1 MTEISSPV
9 RNMGKENETIAATM
23 ATRNHPT
30 VAESGTGSV
39 ANSFVLSSVKG
50 VPVFQFKS
58 VINNE
63 GESNECAIE
72 LAPFRQK
79 GYCILVSNQ
88 NKIQK

>member
-9 RNMGKENETIAATM
+9 RNMGRENETIAATI

-39 ANSFVLSSVKG
+39 ANSFVPSSVKG
-50 VPVFQFKS
+50 DPVFQFKP
-58 VINNE
+58 VTNHE

-72 LAPFRQK
+72 LAPFR
-79 GYCILVSNQ
+79 
-88 NKIQK
+88 